1 MKRNWCNQAT
11 RLSRLGNR
19 RIACMAWVGILLAW
33 VVTVPAVCGAED
45 DSATHA
51 VKETIDRVLD
61 VLANE
66 ELKSPERADE
76 KRGVLQRVIG
86 ERFDYEEMGKRTLGL
101 HWRKLNEAEQKEFVL
116 LFQDFLSNTY
126 AGNVDGYSGEQVE
139 YLKERRKGDFAEVQT
154 KVMSPKIEVPLDYRL
169 MRKSSRWM
177 VYDVVIDGVSLVKN
191 FRGQFDRIIKGTS
204 FQGLLDKLKEKASR

>member
-1 MKRNWCNQAT
+1 MYGHW
-11 RLSRLGNR
+11 NR
-19 RIACMAWVGILLAW
+19 VGLPLVVAGLLLAW
-33 VVTVPAVCGAED
+33 SSPPGLALAAEE
-45 DSATHA
+45 DSATEA
-51 VKETIDRVLD
+51 VKETIDQVLL

-66 ELKSPERADE
+66 DLKSPEKAEE
-76 KRGVLQRVIG
+76 KRSVLQKVIG
-86 ERFDYEEMGKRTLGL
+86 QRFDYEEMGKRTLGL
-101 HWRKLNEAEQKEFVL
+101 HWRNLDEGQQKEFVL

-191 FRGQFDRIIKGTS
+191 FRGQFNRIIKGSS
-204 FQGLLDKLKEKASR
+204 FQGLLDKLRDKTTK